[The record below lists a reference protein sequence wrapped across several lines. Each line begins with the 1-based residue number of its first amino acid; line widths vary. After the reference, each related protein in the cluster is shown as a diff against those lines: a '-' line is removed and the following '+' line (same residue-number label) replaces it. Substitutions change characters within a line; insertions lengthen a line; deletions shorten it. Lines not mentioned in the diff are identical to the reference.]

1 MISVN
6 DLRPGFTFQYENN
19 IYIVI
24 EASHSK
30 QGRGQ
35 ANVKVK
41 AKDLR
46 SGSITIKSF
55 TGGEKVERAMIDKVN
70 MDYLYN
76 AGDNIILMDQE
87 TFEQIEIPVENVKW
101 ELNFLK
107 EGQKVQVRKFEEEV
121 LDIELPINVEL
132 KVIESPDA
140 VKGNTAQT
148 AQKKVTLE
156 TNYVVETPLFIKEG
170 EIILVS
176 TETGKYV
183 GRA

>member
-1 MISVN
+1 MINVN
-6 DLRPGFTFQYENN
+6 DLKAGITFQIDGN
-19 IYIVI
+19 IYVVL
-24 EASHSK
+24 EAQHSK

-46 SGSITIKSF
+46 SGTTTIQSF
-55 TGGEKVERAMIDKVN
+55 TGGDKVEKAMIDKVA

-76 AGDNIILMDQE
+76 AGESLIFMDQE
-87 TFEQIEIPVENVKW
+87 TFEQIEISVEVLKW
-101 ELNFLK
+101 EMNFLK
-107 EGQKVQVRKFEEEV
+107 EGQKVVVRKFESEV
-121 LDIELPINVEL
+121 LDIELPVNIAL

-140 VKGNTAQT
+140 VSGNTAKA
-148 AQKKVTLE
+148 AQKKVIVE
-156 TNYVVETPLFIKEG
+156 TGYEVETPLFIKEG
-170 EIILVS
+170 EEILIS